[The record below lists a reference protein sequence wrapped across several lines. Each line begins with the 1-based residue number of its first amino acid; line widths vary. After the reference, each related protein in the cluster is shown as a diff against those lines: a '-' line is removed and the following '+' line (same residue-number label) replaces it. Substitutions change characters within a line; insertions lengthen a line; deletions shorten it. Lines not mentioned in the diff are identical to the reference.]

1 MLYPMMDPHSA
12 YSKQEKTFIDYL
24 VIYVCLF
31 SNFAKKKKKHNE
43 RSGSWYSGKRGKTK
57 DLIPTS
63 LLSYHVTLAMA
74 LGLPKSPAPLL

>member
-1 MLYPMMDPHSA
+1 MMDPHSA

-24 VIYVCLF
+24 VIYVYVRL
-31 SNFAKKKKKHNE
+31 ATLPKKKKKHNE
-43 RSGSWYSGKRGKTK
+43 RSGSWYSGKKGKTK

-74 LGLPKSPAPLL
+74 LGLPRSPAPLL

>member
-1 MLYPMMDPHSA
+1 MMDPHSA

-24 VIYVCLF
+24 VIYVYVCL
-31 SNFAKKKKKHNE
+31 ATLPKKKKKHNE
-43 RSGSWYSGKRGKTK
+43 RSGSWYSGKKGKTK

-74 LGLPKSPAPLL
+74 LGLPRSPAPLL